1 MLNPFIDG
9 ADFAAAANRRDELR
23 KDMAQRFGLDGEKP
37 WLLAVAMM
45 RDGDKLASFR
55 VLGTALDLLRDRS
68 WQLLVVGDG
77 PARPA
82 VEAAL
87 ASLGRTRIHYAGRR
101 LAEELPQFYAPAD
114 LLVWP
119 AINEAYGMALLE
131 AQAAGVPVVAGATG
145 GVPTVVAG
153 DRTGL
158 LTVPGDAGDFA
169 AAVRALLDDPARR
182 RKMGETAKE
191 LIAEDHDIGTAAR
204 ILDRTVHDAANRHRR
219 LQ

>member
-1 MLNPFIDG
+1 
-9 ADFAAAANRRDELR
+9 
-23 KDMAQRFGLDGEKP
+23 
-37 WLLAVAMM
+37 
-45 RDGDKLASFR
+45 
-55 VLGTALDLLRDRS
+55 
-68 WQLLVVGDG
+68 
-77 PARPA
+77 
-82 VEAAL
+82 
-87 ASLGRTRIHYAGRR
+87 
-101 LAEELPQFYAPAD
+101 
-114 LLVWP
+114 
-119 AINEAYGMALLE
+119 
-131 AQAAGVPVVAGATG
+131 
-145 GVPTVVAG
+145 VVAG